1 MAEVAAPE
9 GTTLLSGSGHLVT
22 PTVARTA
29 SSRRRSR
36 QHQQLCADDPLRRCL
51 KCPNSSCK
59 LCLQKGKPVPGN
71 SRMLA
76 CCCKWMRLPGAGRT
90 DEETASALNLSVRT
104 IERVRER

>member
-29 SSRRRSR
+29 PSCRRSR

-51 KCPNSSCK
+51 KCPNSSDQLFAGLLHTDHRIGWIEGTLIDLQYVFHGGHK
-59 LCLQKGKPVPGN
+59 LGTVLGRNRPVFFQ
-71 SRMLA
+71 
-76 CCCKWMRLPGAGRT
+76 MRLP
-90 DEETASALNLSVRT
+90 LV
-104 IERVRER
+104 

>member
-9 GTTLLSGSGHLVT
+9 RTTLLSGSGHMVT

-51 KCPNSSCK
+51 KCPNS
-59 LCLQKGKPVPGN
+59 
-71 SRMLA
+71 R
-76 CCCKWMRLPGAGRT
+76 R
-90 DEETASALNLSVRT
+90 
-104 IERVRER
+104 RERRPLLGMLLHIDGSKHRWFQDERWYDLLVILDDATSEIYYAQLVEEESTR